1 MRAMVRILRRTLVA
15 LAASTLVM
23 LAGCDDNGDLR
34 GGGSGGFSA
43 PSDDGVTREHSSSA
57 TESPDANGDGTAGD
71 DGESGQGGGGS
82 AESESEQHSMTAQL
96 DFGMPFADDPFAD
109 GMAGPYYVSV
119 LGNRSFEPHSIN
131 LTLIN
136 NTSGPAEN
144 LSIVTEV
151 TGEPLPPQGFGEP
164 PDEDHDGSDEG
175 PTADP
180 TADPT
185 QEPTQAATQQPTEE
199 ASQTAEQAAFA
210 QTAFTSAGT
219 AIPIIGVTTSR
230 GTCSVDSMPS
240 GGSLVRCQV
249 GSLGMGEQ
257 VSIAM
262 VVSQWLV
269 FKLDIV
275 VTSD

>member
-1 MRAMVRILRRTLVA
+1 MVRILRRILVA

-23 LAGCDDNGDLR
+23 LAGCDDKGDLPAS
-34 GGGSGGFSA
+34 GAGGSSA
-43 PSDDGVTREHSSSA
+43 PSDVGATHEPSSSG
-57 TESPDANGDGTAGD
+57 TEGPDAKADGIEGD

-96 DFGMPFADDPFAD
+96 DFGMSFAEDPFAD
-109 GMAGPYYVSV
+109 GLAGPYHVSV

-136 NTSGPAEN
+136 NTSEQAEN

-151 TGEPLPPQGFGEP
+151 TGEPLSPQEFGES
-164 PDEDHDGSDEG
+164 PDEDHGGGDEG

-180 TADPT
+180 TADAT
-185 QEPTQAATQQPTEE
+185 QEPTQAATKQATEE
-199 ASQTAEQAAFA
+199 ASQTGEPAAFA

-219 AIPIIGVTTSR
+219 AIPITNVTTSR

-240 GGSLVRCQV
+240 GGSRVRCQV
-249 GSLGMGEQ
+249 GSLDTGEQ